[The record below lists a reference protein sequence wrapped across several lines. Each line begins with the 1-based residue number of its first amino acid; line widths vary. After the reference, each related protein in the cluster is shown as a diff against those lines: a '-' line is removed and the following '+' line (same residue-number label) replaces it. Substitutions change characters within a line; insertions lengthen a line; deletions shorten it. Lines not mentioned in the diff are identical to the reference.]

1 MNKYLKQSICLHIAV
16 FLLFMIDMPNFW
28 HNDLTLGSA
37 PIIVDLSQVR
47 IDEMTNLPSK
57 AEFGPEDRKAT
68 VAERKEDVQYTK
80 DTAPEPEPEP
90 VKSEPEPAPS
100 PAPEKQPEASA
111 DEKPTEVKQ
120 DYLEAPK
127 PEKKPE
133 KKPEPKPT
141 PKKPPVPDS
150 KPKPKPKPQPK
161 PQPDNK
167 PKDTKKAKPEEK
179 AALQSSA
186 LKSLMQEIDN
196 TKNLDIGETDQ
207 SAMIKEGTQVNNMG
221 IEGGSSNGS
230 YLSDLTITETD
241 ALASLLRQNWNL
253 DPGAIG
259 VENMRVEIR
268 VHLNRDGSIKKIE
281 FLDMG
286 RFNSDASYRSVAE
299 SAQRAIIATQQ
310 AFKDIFAGKYSGN
323 YDTWST
329 LRLNFDPL
337 DKGVK

>member
-1 MNKYLKQSICLHIAV
+1 MNKYLKRSIVLHIAV
-16 FLLFMIDMPNFW
+16 FVLFMIDLPNW
-28 HNDLTLGSA
+28 HHDMTLGSA

-68 VAERKEDVQYTK
+68 VAERKKEEQYTK
-80 DTAPEPEPEP
+80 DVAPEPEPEP
-90 VKSEPEPAPS
+90 AKTEEKSE
-100 PAPEKQPEASA
+100 PEKQPEVSP

-133 KKPEPKPT
+133 RKPDPKPT
-141 PKKPPVPDS
+141 PKQPPIPDS

-161 PQPDNK
+161 PDNK
-167 PKDTKKAKPEEK
+167 PKDTKKSKPEEK

-196 TKNLDIGETDQ
+196 TKNLDIGETTQ

-221 IEGGSSNGS
+221 IEGGNSNGS

-241 ALASLLRQNWNL
+241 AIASLLRQNWNL

-259 VENMRVEIR
+259 LENMRVEIR

-286 RFNSDASYRSVAE
+286 RFNSDPSYRSVAE

-310 AFKDIFAGKYSGN
+310 VFKDVFAGKYSGN
-323 YDTWST
+323 YDNWST

-337 DKGVK
+337 DKGVN

>member
-1 MNKYLKQSICLHIAV
+1 MNKYLKQSIVLHIAV
-16 FLLFMIDMPNFW
+16 FLLFMIDLPNW
-28 HNDLTLGSA
+28 HHDMTLGSA

-68 VAERKEDVQYTK
+68 VAERKETQYTK

-90 VKSEPEPAPS
+90 AKPEEKTV
-100 PAPEKQPEASA
+100 PEKQPDVAP

-133 KKPEPKPT
+133 RKPNPKPT

-150 KPKPKPKPQPK
+150 KPKPKPQPK
-161 PQPDNK
+161 PDTK

-179 AALQSSA
+179 AALQSNA

-196 TKNLDIGETDQ
+196 TKNLDIGETTQ

-221 IEGGSSNGS
+221 IEGGNSNGS

-241 ALASLLRQNWNL
+241 AIASLLRQNWNL

-259 VENMRVEIR
+259 LENMRVEIR
-268 VHLNRDGSIKKIE
+268 VYLNRDGSIKKIE

-286 RFNSDASYRSVAE
+286 RFNSDPSYRSVAE

-310 AFKDIFAGKYSGN
+310 VFKDVFAGKYSGN
-323 YDTWST
+323 YDNWST

-337 DKGVK
+337 DKGVN

>member
-1 MNKYLKQSICLHIAV
+1 MNKYLKQSIFLHIAV

-47 IDEMTNLPSK
+47 IDEMTNLPAK

-68 VAERKEDVQYTK
+68 VAERKEEVQYTK

-90 VKSEPEPAPS
+90 AKPEPKA
-100 PAPEKQPEASA
+100 APEKQPETAP
-111 DEKPTEVKQ
+111 DEQPTEVKQ

-127 PEKKPE
+127 PEKKPDR
-133 KKPEPKPT
+133 KPDPKPT

-150 KPKPKPKPQPK
+150 KPKPKPK

-196 TKNLDIGETDQ
+196 TKNLDIGETTQ
-207 SAMIKEGTQVNNMG
+207 SAMIKEGTHVNNMG

-241 ALASLLRQNWNL
+241 AIASLLRQNWNL

-268 VHLNRDGSIKKIE
+268 VYLNRDGSIKKIE
-281 FLDMG
+281 FLDMS
-286 RFNSDASYRSVAE
+286 RFNSDPSYRSVAE

-310 AFKDIFAGKYSGN
+310 AFKDVFAGKYSGN
-323 YDTWST
+323 YDSWST

-337 DKGVK
+337 DKGVN

>member
-1 MNKYLKQSICLHIAV
+1 MNKYLKQSIVLHIAV
-16 FLLFMIDMPNFW
+16 FVLFMIDLPNW
-28 HNDLTLGSA
+28 HHDMTLGSA

-47 IDEMTNLPSK
+47 IDEMTNLPAK

-68 VAERKEDVQYTK
+68 VAERKEEVQYTK

-90 VKSEPEPAPS
+90 AKPEPKA
-100 PAPEKQPEASA
+100 APEKQPETAP
-111 DEKPTEVKQ
+111 DEQPTEVKQ

-127 PEKKPE
+127 PEKKPDR
-133 KKPEPKPT
+133 KPDPKPT

-150 KPKPKPKPQPK
+150 KPKPKPK

-196 TKNLDIGETDQ
+196 TKNLDIGETTQ

-241 ALASLLRQNWNL
+241 AIASLLRQNWNL

-268 VHLNRDGSIKKIE
+268 VYLNRDGSIKKIE
-281 FLDMG
+281 FLDMS
-286 RFNSDASYRSVAE
+286 RFNSDPSYRSVAE

-310 AFKDIFAGKYSGN
+310 AFKDVFAGKYSGN
-323 YDTWST
+323 YDSWST

-337 DKGVK
+337 DKGVN

>member
-1 MNKYLKQSICLHIAV
+1 MNKYLKQSIFLHIAV

-47 IDEMTNLPSK
+47 IDEMTNLPAK

-68 VAERKEDVQYTK
+68 VAERKEEVQYTK

-90 VKSEPEPAPS
+90 AKPEPKA
-100 PAPEKQPEASA
+100 APEKQPETAP
-111 DEKPTEVKQ
+111 DEQPTEVKQ

-127 PEKKPE
+127 PEKKPDR
-133 KKPEPKPT
+133 KPDPKPT

-150 KPKPKPKPQPK
+150 KPKPKPKPQP
-161 PQPDNK
+161 DNK
-167 PKDTKKAKPEEK
+167 PKDTKKAEPEEK

-196 TKNLDIGETDQ
+196 TKNLDIGETTQ

-241 ALASLLRQNWNL
+241 AIASLLRQNWNL

-268 VHLNRDGSIKKIE
+268 VYLNRDGSIKKIE
-281 FLDMG
+281 FLDMS
-286 RFNSDASYRSVAE
+286 RFNSDPSYRSVAE

-310 AFKDIFAGKYSGN
+310 AFKDVFAGKYSGN
-323 YDTWST
+323 YDSWST

-337 DKGVK
+337 DKGVN

>member
-1 MNKYLKQSICLHIAV
+1 MNKYLKQSIVLHIAV
-16 FLLFMIDMPNFW
+16 FLLFMIDLPNW
-28 HNDLTLGSA
+28 HHDMTLGSA

-68 VAERKEDVQYTK
+68 VAERKETQYTK

-90 VKSEPEPAPS
+90 AKSEEKTV
-100 PAPEKQPEASA
+100 PEKQPDVAP

-133 KKPEPKPT
+133 RKPDPKPT

-150 KPKPKPKPQPK
+150 KPKPKPQPK
-161 PQPDNK
+161 PDTK

-179 AALQSSA
+179 AALQSNA

-196 TKNLDIGETDQ
+196 TKNLDIGETTQ

-221 IEGGSSNGS
+221 IEGGNSNGS
-230 YLSDLTITETD
+230 YLRDLTITETD
-241 ALASLLRQNWNL
+241 AIASLLRQNWNL

-259 VENMRVEIR
+259 LENMRVEIR
-268 VHLNRDGSIKKIE
+268 VYLNRDGSIKKIE

-286 RFNSDASYRSVAE
+286 RFNSDPSYRSVAE

-310 AFKDIFAGKYSGN
+310 VFKDVFAGKYSGN
-323 YDTWST
+323 YDNWST

-337 DKGVK
+337 DKGVN

>member
-1 MNKYLKQSICLHIAV
+1 MNKYLKRSIVLHIAV
-16 FLLFMIDMPNFW
+16 FVLFMIDLPNW
-28 HNDLTLGSA
+28 HHDMTLGSA

-68 VAERKEDVQYTK
+68 VAERKKEEQYTK
-80 DTAPEPEPEP
+80 DVAPEPEPEP
-90 VKSEPEPAPS
+90 AKAEEKSE
-100 PAPEKQPEASA
+100 PEKQPEVSP

-133 KKPEPKPT
+133 RKPDPKPT
-141 PKKPPVPDS
+141 PKQPPIPDS

-161 PQPDNK
+161 PDNK
-167 PKDTKKAKPEEK
+167 PKDTKKSKPEEK

-196 TKNLDIGETDQ
+196 TKNLDIGETTQ

-221 IEGGSSNGS
+221 IEGGNSNGS

-241 ALASLLRQNWNL
+241 AIASLLRQNWNL

-259 VENMRVEIR
+259 LENMRVEIR

-286 RFNSDASYRSVAE
+286 RFNSDPSYRSVAE

-310 AFKDIFAGKYSGN
+310 VFKDVFAGKYSGN
-323 YDTWST
+323 YDNWST

-337 DKGVK
+337 DKGVN